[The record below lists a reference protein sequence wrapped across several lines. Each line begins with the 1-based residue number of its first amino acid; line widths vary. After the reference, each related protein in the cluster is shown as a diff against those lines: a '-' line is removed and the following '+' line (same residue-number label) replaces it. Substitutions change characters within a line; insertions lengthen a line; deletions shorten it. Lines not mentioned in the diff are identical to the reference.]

1 MLRRYSDTSSRGSCA
16 SSAAKICETAK
27 RITSDQT
34 ENLGERRN
42 YLQANIVINVENPF
56 RETEYQVEV
65 FCAKLLQISDC
76 RVELVMDVLFLKTQ
90 TIGAGYQRY
99 MR

>member
-1 MLRRYSDTSSRGSCA
+1 M
-16 SSAAKICETAK
+16 
-27 RITSDQT
+27 
-34 ENLGERRN
+34 
-42 YLQANIVINVENPF
+42 INVENPF

-99 MR
+99 MLTNTPKNVLARELTEVLSGASSSHGRDL